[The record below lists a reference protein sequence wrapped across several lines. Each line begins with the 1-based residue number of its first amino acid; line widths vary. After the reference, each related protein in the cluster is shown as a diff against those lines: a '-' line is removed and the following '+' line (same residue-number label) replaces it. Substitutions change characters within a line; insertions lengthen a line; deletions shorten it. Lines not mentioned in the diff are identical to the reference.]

1 MATQI
6 ARPTEAEYPPFFR
19 QYIHHVPGDDLA
31 VTLKAP
37 MAQSLSIW
45 HTFPQERELFTYAEG
60 KWTPREI
67 LGHIIDTE
75 RIMQY
80 RALAIA
86 RGEKQSL
93 PGFDENSYVKNAQY
107 NDRPLATL
115 FAEFTVVRLATQLLF
130 QQSINDADL
139 LRTGTANG
147 RAITPRAIAWIIF
160 GHELHHIALLKERYL
175 TT

>member
-6 ARPTEAEYPPFFR
+6 ARPSEAEYPPFFR
-19 QYIHHVPGDDLA
+19 NYINQVIGDDLDMS
-31 VTLKAP
+31 LRAP
-37 MAQSLSIW
+37 MAQSLPIW
-45 HTFPQERELFTYAEG
+45 QAFPQDRELYAYAEG
-60 KWTPREI
+60 KWTPRDI

-93 PGFDENSYVKNAQY
+93 PGFDEDNYVKNA
-107 NDRPLATL
+107 NFTNRPISAL
-115 FAEFTVVRLATQLLF
+115 FAELTVVRLATQLLF
-130 QQSINDADL
+130 QHGISDADMM
-139 LRTGTANG
+139 RTGTLNG

-160 GHELHHIALLKERYL
+160 GHELHHISILKERYL
-175 TT
+175 IS